1 MPLNPTPNPPTRA
14 AFSPARTSLRSCSS
28 LLMGGGAEKDVRWE
42 AYSVEDSA
50 GLLIAVGWR
59 GNMDGKASFKDL
71 WLDA

>member
-1 MPLNPTPNPPTRA
+1 
-14 AFSPARTSLRSCSS
+14 
-28 LLMGGGAEKDVRWE
+28 MGGGAEKDVRWK
-42 AYSVEDSA
+42 AYSVENSA